1 MVKHEFLTI
10 YNTEWMV
17 KLVDLTDD
25 EKYLLQTLKNNSGT
39 MGYKELNN
47 ICGEH
52 FEGVRL
58 ILKKLKGL
66 GFVNYEGMMPM
77 FDSVITLTNPD
88 F

>member
-1 MVKHEFLTI
+1 MT
-10 YNTEWMV
+10 
-17 KLVDLTDD
+17 DLTED
-25 EKYLLQTLKNNSGT
+25 EKFLLKILKDNGGT

-66 GFVNYEGMMPM
+66 NFVNYEGMMPM
-77 FDSVITLTNPD
+77 FDSIITLSNPD

>member
-1 MVKHEFLTI
+1 M
-10 YNTEWMV
+10 
-17 KLVDLTDD
+17 DLTDD
-25 EKYLLQTLKNNSGT
+25 EKFLLKTLKDNNGT

-58 ILKKLKGL
+58 VLKKLKGL
-66 GFVNYEGMMPM
+66 GFVKYEGMMPM
-77 FDSVITLTNPD
+77 FDSIIKLSNPD

>member
-1 MVKHEFLTI
+1 MKNYLEMIIMAELT
-10 YNTEWMV
+10 N
-17 KLVDLTDD
+17 D
-25 EKYLLQTLKNNSGT
+25 EKFLLKTLKDNGGK

-58 ILKKLKGL
+58 ILKKLKGM
-66 GFVNYEGMMPM
+66 GYVNYGGMMPM
-77 FDSVITLTNPD
+77 FDSVIDLTNPD

>member
-1 MVKHEFLTI
+1 MI
-10 YNTEWMV
+10 
-17 KLVDLTDD
+17 KLADLTDD
-25 EKYLLQTLKNNSGT
+25 EKFLLKTLKDNGGT

-66 GFVNYEGMMPM
+66 GHVSYDGMMPM
-77 FDSVITLTNPD
+77 FDSVITSSNPD